1 MQAVSVR
8 MTGTPT
14 KELMLTGLTRAEAAA
29 RLETEGPNE
38 LPRASRRT
46 ALRIVGEVLREPM
59 LALLLAGALLYFL
72 LGDLT
77 EAIVLASFACFSI
90 VITVVQE
97 ARTERVLETLR
108 DLASPRALV
117 VRDGERMRIAGREV
131 ARGDILI
138 IEEGDRIPA
147 DAHILSN
154 NGLQVDESLLTG
166 ESFPVAKEVER
177 ETAIYSGTLAVRGGA
192 ICEVTGTGA
201 ASRLGQI
208 GTVLGSIETE
218 QPRLQIETR
227 RMVRLFALVGLLVS
241 VLAVILQGT
250 MRGNWLEAALAG
262 IALGMSMLPEELPV
276 VLTVF
281 MAMGAW
287 RISRLNVL
295 TRRAAMIE
303 TLGSATVLCTDKTGT
318 LTENRMT
325 ISELRLADGQ
335 CFRRSDSGT
344 TILPDAFLPLA
355 ELGIMASAVD
365 PFDPMEKAFHL
376 LGAEQGSGRISQLRN
391 DGHRIHRL
399 YPLEKP
405 ILAMSHAWGAP
416 DLAGGLTVAAKGA
429 PETIADLCGASEAQR
444 AAIRKMVEEMA
455 TSGLRVLGV
464 AVAKWGDGPLPD
476 TQRDFDYGF
485 VGLVGLTDPLRASV
499 PAAIRD
505 CRTAG
510 IRVIMIT
517 GDHPETARTTAHL
530 AGIAAGEVLTGS
542 DLSMLDGDILAQQVA
557 RCSVFARIMPEQKL
571 GIVEALKRAG
581 EIVAMTGDGVNDAPS
596 LKAAHIGIAM
606 GGRGTDVAREASSMV
621 LLDDDFGSIVAS
633 IRMGRRIYDN
643 LRKAIGFI
651 IAVHVPIAGLA
662 LIPLL
667 LGYPLLLGP
676 VHIAFLEMVIDPVC
690 SLVFEAETEEAN
702 VMRRPP
708 RSAEKRLFSRR
719 TMIWSLFQGTLALLL
734 VGGLVIV
741 RHSLGE
747 SAGHIRASSF
757 VALVLAIMVLI
768 LVNRSFGASLLK
780 AVARPNP
787 ALMLVSIVVLALL
800 ILSQFWPAMTRIF
813 EFAPLHGRDWL
824 TAGGMALCLFGLLEA
839 VKLRPVR
846 AGSRSP
852 DPVQPSP

>member
-1 MQAVSVR
+1 MHAVSAA
-8 MTGTPT
+8 MTGTKA
-14 KELMLTGLTRAEAAA
+14 KELMLTGLTRAEAGA
-29 RLETEGPNE
+29 RLATEGPNE
-38 LPRASRRT
+38 LPHASRRT
-46 ALRIVGEVLREPM
+46 ALNIVGEVLREPM
-59 LALLLAGALLYFL
+59 LALLLAGALLYVL
-72 LGDLT
+72 LGDPT
-77 EAIVLASFACFSI
+77 EAIVLASFACFSV

-117 VRDGERMRIAGREV
+117 IRDGERIRIAGRDV
-131 ARGDILI
+131 VRGDVLI
-138 IEEGDRIPA
+138 VEEGDRIPA
-147 DAHILSN
+147 DARIVSN

-166 ESFPVAKEVER
+166 EPFPVAKGMEGDTTV
-177 ETAIYSGTLAVRGGA
+177 YSGTLAVRGGA
-192 ICEVTGTGA
+192 ICEVTGTGS

-208 GTVLGSIETE
+208 GKILGSVEAE
-218 QPRLQIETR
+218 PPRLQIETR
-227 RMVRLFALVGLLVS
+227 RMVRLFALAGISVS
-241 VLAVILQGT
+241 VLAVVLQGAA
-250 MRGNWLEAALAG
+250 RGDWLEAALAG

-295 TRRAAMIE
+295 TRRAATIE

-325 ISELRLADGQ
+325 IAELRLADGQ
-335 CFRRSDSGT
+335 CFKRSSEGT
-344 TILPDAFLPLA
+344 TILPEVFLSLA
-355 ELGIMASAVD
+355 ELGIMASAAD
-365 PFDPMEKAFHL
+365 PFDPMEKAFHA
-376 LGAEQGSGRISQLRN
+376 LGAEQGKSRVSRLRS
-391 DGHRIHRL
+391 DEHRIHRL
-399 YPLEKP
+399 YPMEKP

-429 PETIADLCGASEAQR
+429 PETIADLCGASETQR
-444 AAIRKMVEEMA
+444 AAIRTMVEQMA
-455 TSGLRVLGV
+455 AGGLRVLGV
-464 AVAKWGDGPLPD
+464 AIAKWGEHPLPE
-476 TQRDFDYGF
+476 TQCEFDYEF

-499 PAAIRD
+499 PAAIGD

-510 IRVIMIT
+510 IRVVMIT
-517 GDHPETARTTAHL
+517 GDHPETARTTAER
-530 AGIAAGEVLTGS
+530 AGIATGEVLTGA
-542 DLSMLDGDILAQQVA
+542 DIATLDDKMLAQRITA
-557 RCSVFARIMPEQKL
+557 CNVFARVMPEQKL
-571 GIVEALKRAG
+571 RIVEALKRAG

-633 IRMGRRIYDN
+633 VRMGRRIYDN
-643 LRKAIGFI
+643 LRKAIAFI
-651 IAVHVPIAGLA
+651 VAVHIPIAGLA

-708 RSAEKRLFSRR
+708 RSPEKRLFSRR
-719 TMIWSLFQGTLALLL
+719 TMLWSLFQGTLALAL
-734 VGGLVIV
+734 VGGLVIAGYG
-741 RHSLGE
+741 LGE
-747 SAGHIRASSF
+747 SAGHVRASSF

-768 LVNRSFGASLLK
+768 LVNRSFGPSLLK

-787 ALMLVSIVVLALL
+787 ALMFVSLAVLSLL
-800 ILSQFWPAMTRIF
+800 ALSQFWPAMARLFKF
-813 EFAPLHGRDWL
+813 EPLHGRNWL
-824 TAGGMALCLFGLLEA
+824 IAVALALGLFGLLQA
-839 VKLRPVR
+839 MKFRPVR

-852 DPVQPSP
+852 GRA